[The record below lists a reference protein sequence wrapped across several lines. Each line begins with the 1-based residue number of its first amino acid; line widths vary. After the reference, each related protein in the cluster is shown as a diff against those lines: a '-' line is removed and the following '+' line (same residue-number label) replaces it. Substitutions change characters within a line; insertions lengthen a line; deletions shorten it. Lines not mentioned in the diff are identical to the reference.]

1 MEEVKIR
8 HRGRTVTEND
18 IVFIRDL
25 ITRHGEASR
34 RALSK
39 LLCEAWNWRQTN
51 GALRDMVC
59 RGLML
64 ELHRQGLI
72 ELPARRRRPPNNVVG
87 RGAPRV
93 VAVDSRP
100 LRARL
105 SVIQPLEIFQVRRTD
120 RETLFRALIERH
132 HYLGYTRPVGEH
144 LKYIVYAGERP
155 IACAAFSSAPRHL
168 APRDRFIGWGKEA
181 RRQNIHLLAYNTR
194 FLILPWVEVPHLA
207 SHLLGR
213 LQKRVSRD
221 WEHLY
226 GHPVHYLE
234 TFVDPGRFRGTCYL
248 AANWKRLGLTTGRGK
263 ADQSKKPNRPKKEV
277 LGYPLTKRFR
287 QLLGC
292 VE

>member
-1 MEEVKIR
+1 M
-8 HRGRTVTEND
+8 
-18 IVFIRDL
+18 
-25 ITRHGEASR
+25 
-34 RALSK
+34 
-39 LLCEAWNWRQTN
+39 
-51 GALRDMVC
+51 
-59 RGLML
+59 
-64 ELHRQGLI
+64 
-72 ELPARRRRPPNNVVG
+72 
-87 RGAPRV
+87 

-100 LRARL
+100 LRPRL
-105 SVIQPLEIFQVRRTD
+105 SAIQPLEIFQVRRTD
-120 RETLFRALIERH
+120 REKLFRALIERH

-221 WEHLY
+221 WETLY
-226 GHPVHYLE
+226 EHPVHYLE

-263 ADQSKKPNRPKKEV
+263 ADQTKKPNRPKKEV